1 MPLVQFTRQLMMGT
15 FRGNLRTTRENFK
28 CQQNFRSFYTISGC
42 PIDCVVNDYHLYST
56 PSQLYLGDQDE
67 FFEGEKHGDEIV
79 HSAIHFFYPSFSYTV
94 IKNHPQR
101 LLKWLGI

>member
-15 FRGNLRTTRENFK
+15 FRVNLRTTRENLK
-28 CQQNFRSFYTISGC
+28 CQQNFTSFYTISGC